1 MGADEIQ
8 VLGIEMVVRRGRGP
22 FGEPVPVEAEAGQM
36 RLFDMLPLA
45 EPMNP
50 LFQPGM
56 IAGHEQEEGEEAA
69 ERQIA
74 GLVPAEPVEGDRA
87 EQRGHEEDQAPARER
102 GAGPMTLHEQSRRS
116 AQQPLQRLFSR
127 RSVWGPS
134 VVLHGRFDLTGWAWL
149 RQ

>member
-1 MGADEIQ
+1 MGADKIQ
-8 VLGIEMVVRRGRGP
+8 ILGIEMVVRRWIDP
-22 FGEPVPVEAEAGQM
+22 FREPVPVEAEAGQM
-36 RLFDMLPLA
+36 RLLDMLPLA

-56 IAGHEQEEGEEAA
+56 ITRDEQEEGEEAA

-74 GLVPAEPVEGDRA
+74 CLVPAESVEGDRA

-102 GAGPMTLHEQSRRS
+102 GAGSMALYEQSRRS
-116 AQQPLQRLFSR
+116 TQQPLQRLFSR
-127 RSVWGPS
+127 RSVWGAL